1 MVSASL
7 PPVFCSCI
15 TIVPSGR
22 NECLFA
28 KKRMS
33 LREETNVPSGRDEN
47 CALLAIAG
55 MYAENEPH
63 LMKNGAEQPL
73 GAMRKGQFRCCTSV
87 LKVQR

>member
-7 PPVFCSCI
+7 PPIFCSCI

-47 CALLAIAG
+47 CAPLAMAG